1 MKKLLITITALVY
14 LTVSSGATVNLHYCM
29 GKLMSWD
36 LSPKSKS
43 KCGSCGMEKTGH
55 KGCCNDEQ
63 KTFKVNKDQKVS
75 ESAFQFLSI
84 SSVAIAVTHTE
95 LPLIYSSTLVADNP
109 TAHAPPGI
117 SGVPIFILNRNFRI

>member
-1 MKKLLITITALVY
+1 MKKFLITITALVY

-36 LSPKSKS
+36 LSAKSKS
-43 KCGSCGMEKTGH
+43 KCGSCGMEKSGH

-63 KTFKVNKDQKVS
+63 KTFKVDKDQKIS

-84 SSVAIAVTHTE
+84 SSLAIAVTHTE

-109 TAHAPPGI
+109 NDHAPPLH
-117 SGVPIFILNRNFRI
+117 SAVPVFLRNRNFRI

>member
-1 MKKLLITITALVY
+1 MKKLLVTILALVY

-36 LSPKSKS
+36 LSSGSKT
-43 KCGSCGMEKTGH
+43 KCGSCGMEKAGH

-63 KTFKVNKDQKVS
+63 KTLKVDKDQKAS

-84 SSVAIAVTHTE
+84 SSIAIATTHTE
-95 LPLIYSSTLVADNP
+95 LPVIYTSTLVTDNP
-109 TAHAPPGI
+109 TAHAPPRLG
-117 SGVPIFILNRNFRI
+117 GAPIFILNCNFRI